1 MTPSLPTGLVLL
13 AVHGSPGFP
22 KDFEPL
28 FREETFRG
36 VQTKS
41 LAANPA
47 VIETALRASA
57 SENTVLIG
65 YSWGAYAVLRTLLT
79 EPTLHPRQ
87 VILVAPFLAPSEPL
101 SGTASLLARTPLIS
115 DLIVRLSWK
124 KWRDGLSDRMFQSK
138 DLEAAR
144 DYLTRLDSTEVWKDV
159 LVRKLEQQEHPLA
172 RPSIPLGPVHLVF
185 GQNDRIT
192 DSAATE
198 SLLRSLG
205 ISFVSSQIAGA
216 EHGLLWTH
224 SEGLAHQIAQIIE
237 KGSQP

>member
-1 MTPSLPTGLVLL
+1 MTPALPTGLVLL

-22 KDFEPL
+22 KDFAPL
-28 FREETFRG
+28 FREEALRG
-36 VQTKS
+36 AQTKALVAS
-41 LAANPA
+41 PA

-65 YSWGAYAVLRTLLT
+65 YSWGAYAVLKTLLT
-79 EPTLHPRQ
+79 EPTLHPRH

-101 SGTASLLARTPLIS
+101 SGTASLIARTPLIS

-124 KWRDGLSDRMFQSK
+124 KWRDGLKERMFHSK

-144 DYLTRLDSTEVWKDV
+144 DYLTRLDSPDVWKNV
-159 LVRKLEQQEHPLA
+159 LSRKLEQQEHPLE
-172 RPSIPLGPVHLVF
+172 RPSKPAPVLHIIF

-192 DSAATE
+192 DIAATE
-198 SLLRSLG
+198 NLLRSLG
-205 ISFVSSQIAGA
+205 IAFQTSQIAGA

-224 SEGLAHQIAQIIE
+224 TEALAHEIARINE